1 MKSRNLLYISIFL
14 ILLLVTLAASYLTV
28 SNYINTTPSVT
39 EDIRIEIPKGSGLSG
54 ISQKL
59 MESGAIANDTLF
71 ILYVMKEGWQD
82 KLKAGEYK
90 FEKGSSMA
98 GVVRKIVNGDVEL
111 HKVTI
116 PEGLTARE
124 IARLLDEKGVV
135 TESEF
140 LEETQNETL
149 VKKLLGPDV
158 TSLEGYLF
166 PETYSYSG
174 SLKAGE
180 LIELMVERFKA
191 VYEPLS
197 EQRKGV
203 NLTDKEI
210 LTLAS
215 IVEKETGASFERPLI
230 SAVFQNRIKIGMK
243 LDSDPTVIY
252 GMGENYKGNLSR
264 ADLKRYSDYN
274 TYVIKGLPPGPIANP
289 GKDSIL
295 AVLNPADVK
304 YLYFVSKGDGTHHFS
319 NSFREH
325 QNAVNKYQK

>member
-1 MKSRNLLYISIFL
+1 MKSRNLLYILIFL
-14 ILLLVTLAASYLTV
+14 ILLLVTLTASYLTV
-28 SNYINTTPSVT
+28 LNYINTTPSVT
-39 EDIRIEIPKGSGLSG
+39 DDIRIEIPKGSGLSG

-59 MESGAIANDTLF
+59 MESGVIANDTLF

-90 FEKGSSMA
+90 FEKGSTMA

-116 PEGLTARE
+116 PEGLSVRE

-135 TESEF
+135 NESEF
-140 LEETQNETL
+140 MEQTRNETL
-149 VKKLLGPDV
+149 VKKLLGPDA

-174 SLKAGE
+174 SLTGSE

-203 NLTDKEI
+203 NLTDNEV

-252 GMGENYKGNLSR
+252 GMGEDYDGNLSR
-264 ADLKRYSDYN
+264 SDLKRYTEYN

-325 QNAVNKYQK
+325 QNAVNKYQR

>member
-1 MKSRNLLYISIFL
+1 MKSRNLLYILIFL

-28 SNYINTTPSVT
+28 LNYINTTPSVT
-39 EDIRIEIPKGSGLSG
+39 KDTRIEIPKGSGLSS

-59 MESGAIANDTLF
+59 MESGVIANDTLF

-90 FEKGSSMA
+90 FEKGSTMA

-111 HKVTI
+111 NKVTI

-140 LEETQNETL
+140 LEEAQNETL

-203 NLTDKEI
+203 NLTDNEI

-264 ADLKRYSDYN
+264 EDLKRYSDYN
-274 TYVIKGLPPGPIANP
+274 TYIIKGLPPGPIANP
-289 GKDSIL
+289 GKESIL

>member
-28 SNYINTTPSVT
+28 SNYIHTTPSVT
-39 EDIRIEIPKGSGLSG
+39 EDIRIEIAKGSGLSG

-90 FEKGSSMA
+90 FEKGSTMA

-111 HKVTI
+111 NKVTI

-203 NLTDKEI
+203 NLTDNEI

>member
-1 MKSRNLLYISIFL
+1 MKSRNLLYILLFL
-14 ILLLVTLAASYLTV
+14 ILLLVTLTASYLTIL
-28 SNYINTTPSVT
+28 NYINTTPSVT
-39 EDIRIEIPKGSGLSG
+39 EEIRIDIPKGSGLSG

-59 MESGAIANDTLF
+59 MQAGVIANDKLF
-71 ILYVMKEGWQD
+71 VLYIMKEGWQD
-82 KLKAGEYK
+82 QLKAGEYR
-90 FEKGSSMA
+90 FEKGSTMA
-98 GVVRKIVNGDVEL
+98 DVVRKIVNGDVEL

-116 PEGLTARE
+116 PEGLTVRE
-124 IARLLDEKGVV
+124 IARLLDEKGVI
-135 TESEF
+135 TESDFIEQ
-140 LEETQNETL
+140 TQNETL
-149 VKKLLGPDV
+149 VKELLGPDV

-174 SLKAGE
+174 SLTAE
-180 LIELMVERFKA
+180 QLIHLMVERYKA
-191 VYEPLS
+191 VYESLS
-197 EQRKGV
+197 EQRKSV
-203 NLTDKEI
+203 PLTDNEI

-230 SAVFQNRIKIGMK
+230 SAVFQNRIRIGMK

-252 GMGENYKGNLSR
+252 GMGENFDGNLSR
-264 ADLKRYSDYN
+264 VDLKRYTDYN

-325 QNAVNKYQK
+325 QNAVNKYQR

>member
-1 MKSRNLLYISIFL
+1 MKSRNLLYILIFL
-14 ILLLVTLAASYLTV
+14 ILLLVTLTASYLTV
-28 SNYINTTPSVT
+28 LNYINTTPSVT
-39 EDIRIEIPKGSGLSG
+39 DDIRIEIPKGSGLSG

-59 MESGAIANDTLF
+59 MESGVIANDTLF

-90 FEKGSSMA
+90 FEKGSTMA

-116 PEGLTARE
+116 PEGLSVRE

-135 TESEF
+135 NESEF
-140 LEETQNETL
+140 MEQTRNETL
-149 VKKLLGPDV
+149 VKKLLGPDA

-174 SLKAGE
+174 SLTAAE

-203 NLTDKEI
+203 NLTDNEV

-252 GMGENYKGNLSR
+252 GMGEDYDGNLSR
-264 ADLKRYSDYN
+264 SDLKRYTEYN

-325 QNAVNKYQK
+325 QNAVNKYQR

>member
-1 MKSRNLLYISIFL
+1 MKSRNLLYILIFL
-14 ILLLVTLAASYLTV
+14 ILLLVTLTASYLTV
-28 SNYINTTPSVT
+28 LNYINTTPSVT
-39 EDIRIEIPKGSGLSG
+39 EDVRIEIPKGTGLSV
-54 ISQKL
+54 ISQEL
-59 MESGAIANDTLF
+59 MESGVIVNDKVF

-82 KLKAGEYK
+82 ELKAGEYK
-90 FEKGSSMA
+90 FEKGSTMA
-98 GVVRKIVNGDVEL
+98 DVVRKIVNGDVEL

-116 PEGLTARE
+116 PEGLTVRE
-124 IARLLDEKGVV
+124 IARLLDEKDIV
-135 TESEF
+135 SEKEF
-140 LEETQNETL
+140 IEETQNEIL
-149 VKKLLGPDV
+149 VKELLGSDA

-174 SLKAGE
+174 SLTARQ

-197 EQRKGV
+197 DQRKAV
-203 NLTDKEI
+203 NLTDNEI

-215 IVEKETGASFERPLI
+215 IVEKETGASIERPLI

-252 GMGENYKGNLSR
+252 GMGEDFDGNLSR
-264 ADLKRYSDYN
+264 ADLKRYTDYN

-289 GKDSIL
+289 GRDSIL

-325 QNAVNKYQK
+325 QNAVNKYQR